1 MASRGDKPDKRIPRD
16 IAVRATDRPVPRT
29 VNPAAVDVSS
39 EASESDVQARKRGM
53 LAVHQMNLVWLQ
65 LRGKWSWVAVIP
77 AEPELS
83 TADFAHA
90 LSQVG
95 TRLSA
100 EPVDFI
106 EATNVDLDSGSWLI
120 GRLGTSAGAPDAWRP
135 QTAGSTNWTRPVPR
149 TIVALDNPLANPL
162 ALPVALA
169 ADGVIVCVRRGRT
182 PLALIR
188 RTIEAVGADHILCS
202 VLID

>member
-1 MASRGDKPDKRIPRD
+1 MASRGDKSDKKVPRE
-16 IAVRATDRPVPRT
+16 IAVRLQDRPLPST
-29 VNPAAVDVSS
+29 VNPSA
-39 EASESDVQARKRGM
+39 EAPGDDAEARKRGM

-77 AEPELS
+77 ADPEVS
-83 TADFAHA
+83 TADFAHS

-95 TRLSA
+95 SRLSA

-120 GRLGTSAGAPDAWRP
+120 GRLGTSRGAAESWRP
-135 QTAGSTNWTRPVPR
+135 EGGGTNWTRPQSR

-169 ADGVIVCVRRGRT
+169 ADGVVVCVRRGRT
-182 PLALIR
+182 PLSVIR

>member
-1 MASRGDKPDKRIPRD
+1 MASRGDKPDKKKGASSTAMRIANRQVP
-16 IAVRATDRPVPRT
+16 AVPDPSAQGADQ
-29 VNPAAVDVSS
+29 ADV
-39 EASESDVQARKRGM
+39 ETRKRGM
-53 LAVHQMNLVWLQ
+53 LTAHQMNLVWLQ
-65 LRGKWSWVAVIP
+65 LRGKWSWIAVIP
-77 AEPELS
+77 AEPDLS

-100 EPVDFI
+100 ESIDFI

-120 GRLGTSAGAPDAWRP
+120 GRLGTSAGSPDTWGPNAGADAP
-135 QTAGSTNWTRPVPR
+135 NWMPPKIR
-149 TIVALDNPLANPL
+149 TLVALDNPVANPL

-169 ADGVIVCVRRGRT
+169 ADGLVVCVRRGRT
-182 PLALIR
+182 PLSAVR
-188 RTIEAVGADHILCS
+188 RTIEAVGAERIICT

>member
-1 MASRGDKPDKRIPRD
+1 MASRTDKPDKKKPQETAIR
-16 IAVRATDRPVPRT
+16 VGNRPVP
-29 VNPAAVDVSS
+29 AVVDPRQQREQPGENDV
-39 EASESDVQARKRGM
+39 EARKRGM

-65 LRGKWSWVAVIP
+65 LRGAWKWVAVIP

-83 TADFAHA
+83 TADFAHS

-95 TRLSA
+95 SRLSS
-100 EPVDFI
+100 EPIDFV

-120 GRLGTSAGAPDAWRP
+120 GRLGTSAGSPESWRP
-135 QTAGSTNWTRPVPR
+135 DPAPGAPNWTRPPGK
-149 TIVALDNPLANPL
+149 TLVALDNPIANPL

-169 ADGVIVCVRRGRT
+169 SDGVIVCVRRGRT

>member
-1 MASRGDKPDKRIPRD
+1 MASR
-16 IAVRATDRPVPRT
+16 TDRPDKKKPQTTAVQVVNRPVP
-29 VNPAAVDVSS
+29 AVVDPSS
-39 EASESDVQARKRGM
+39 EAPQTDVEARKRGM

-65 LRGKWSWVAVIP
+65 LRGTWKWLAVIP

-95 TRLSA
+95 SRLSSEA
-100 EPVDFI
+100 IDFV
-106 EATNVDLDSGSWLI
+106 EASNVDLDSASWLI
-120 GRLGTSAGAPDAWRP
+120 ARLGTSAGSSESWRPDPASTAPD
-135 QTAGSTNWTRPVPR
+135 WTRPPGK
-149 TIVALDNPLANPL
+149 TLVALDNPISNPL

-182 PLALIR
+182 PLSLIR
-188 RTIEAVGADHILCS
+188 STIEAVGADHILCS

>member
-1 MASRGDKPDKRIPRD
+1 MASR
-16 IAVRATDRPVPRT
+16 TDRPDNKKPRQTAVQVVNRPVPA
-29 VNPAAVDVSS
+29 VADPPA
-39 EASESDVQARKRGM
+39 EARQTDIEERKRGM

-65 LRGKWSWVAVIP
+65 LRGAWKWLAVIP
-77 AEPELS
+77 AEHELS

-95 TRLSA
+95 SRLSS
-100 EPVDFI
+100 EPIDFV
-106 EATNVDLDSGSWLI
+106 EASNVDLDSGSWLI
-120 GRLGTSAGAPDAWRP
+120 GRLGTSAGSDSWRTDPSAAAP
-135 QTAGSTNWTRPVPR
+135 NWTRPQGK
-149 TIVALDNPLANPL
+149 TLVALDNPIANPL

-188 RTIEAVGADHILCS
+188 STIEAVGAEHILCS